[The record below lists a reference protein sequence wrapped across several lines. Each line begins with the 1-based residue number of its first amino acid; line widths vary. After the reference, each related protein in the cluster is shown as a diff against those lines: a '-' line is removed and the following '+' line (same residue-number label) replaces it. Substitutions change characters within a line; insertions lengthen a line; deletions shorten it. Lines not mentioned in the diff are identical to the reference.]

1 MLSQLFTTGNRV
13 TNSQDTEH
21 QDEHANAD
29 TIKVEVATRYLEA
42 DSDPDDERFVFAYT
56 VTITNE
62 GDIPARLL
70 TRHWIITHGNGK
82 TQEVKGE
89 GVVGDQPLIKP
100 GQGYQYTSGTILE
113 TPMGTMSGSY
123 QMLSD
128 SGEEFD
134 AAIPDFLLATPHTL
148 H

>member
-1 MLSQLFTTGNRV
+1 MTDSDQNENEYPDNL
-13 TNSQDTEH
+13 H
-21 QDEHANAD
+21 AD
-29 TIKVEVATRYLEA
+29 TADSIKVEVATRYLEA
-42 DSDPDDERFVFAYT
+42 DSDPEDERFVFAYT
-56 VTITNE
+56 ITITNH
-62 GDIPARLL
+62 GDTPARLL

-89 GVVGDQPLIKP
+89 GVVGEQPLIKP

-123 QMLSD
+123 QMISD
-128 SGEEFD
+128 NGDHFD
-134 AAIPDFLLATPHTL
+134 ATIPDFLLATPHTL